1 MNLSVVSR
9 TEDEGARPPIGGSG
23 PPPSRTTKLTDRP
36 EQPQHYATD
45 DPPGR
50 SNAVPVTRAVEK
62 LLPEQRQ
69 QLSSLWRDLG
79 IAGPWRV
86 GLNDLAE
93 AYRDSSLAFRDFLE
107 SLEHLVF
114 YIRSPNGES
123 ITSPRGWLMKKLGL
137 GFYDTPAGFVSIA
150 AKKAQR
156 KPCGD
161 SEMLGA
167 NQPGSENE
175 PPPGV
180 KEAFEARFL
189 PWEKSQSAEDK
200 AEICARNPATRLFAG
215 AGESSA
221 ALGAMPAGL
230 AAYVLRKHFA
240 GVADLQVPFL
250 QIYGEGSV

>member
-1 MNLSVVSR
+1 V
-9 TEDEGARPPIGGSG
+9 
-23 PPPSRTTKLTDRP
+23 
-36 EQPQHYATD
+36 
-45 DPPGR
+45 
-50 SNAVPVTRAVEK
+50 VEK
-62 LLPEQRQ
+62 LPPEQRQ

-93 AYRDSSLAFRDFLE
+93 ACRDSGLDFRDFLE

-123 ITSPRGWLMKKLGL
+123 ITSPRGWLMKKLAS
-137 GFYDTPAGFVSIA
+137 GFYDTPAGFVSVA
-150 AKKAQR
+150 TRRSQA
-156 KPCGD
+156 KPCDD

-180 KEAFEARFL
+180 KEAFEAEFL
-189 PWEKSQSAEDK
+189 RWEKSRSAQDK
-200 AEICARNPATRLFAG
+200 VTICARNPATRMFTG
-215 AGESSA
+215 IGETSA

-230 AAYVLRKHFA
+230 TGYVLRKHFA
-240 GVADLQVPFL
+240 EVADLQVPFR
-250 QIYGEGSV
+250 QIYGEEGA